1 MRSEIKDVID
11 RHKGQAC
18 VVTLHGPSLNLH
30 KEQINEAQSCKKILR
45 FSVNNWFDYFEDP
58 PDYWI
63 LSSSEEGFPI
73 RSLFPIVRQHKTSIF
88 YSDDGD
94 FTSKDSIEREIQS
107 EWLAYDQRHWEG
119 KTCID
124 ILKQFKEHHLS
135 TGDFNFKNFGN
146 NPIMWQPPRCYTFSG
161 HSLAGR
167 CCLQN
172 SPPRTPIQEE
182 LQALCGHEQHY
193 STGDTVAM
201 HAIAFAIIMGC
212 NPIYVSG
219 LDLDYNKGYA
229 NAKMKDWAMKAA
241 GPNAWAP
248 IRENLE
254 NDLRILYES
263 AAKRNITIYTL
274 NPEPWYGALE
284 KADRIDL

>member
-1 MRSEIKDVID
+1 M
-11 RHKGQAC
+11 
-18 VVTLHGPSLNLH
+18 
-30 KEQINEAQSCKKILR
+30 
-45 FSVNNWFDYFEDP
+45 
-58 PDYWI
+58 
-63 LSSSEEGFPI
+63 
-73 RSLFPIVRQHKTSIF
+73 
-88 YSDDGD
+88 
-94 FTSKDSIEREIQS
+94 
-107 EWLAYDQRHWEG
+107 
-119 KTCID
+119 
-124 ILKQFKEHHLS
+124 
-135 TGDFNFKNFGN
+135 
-146 NPIMWQPPRCYTFSG
+146 
-161 HSLAGR
+161 
-167 CCLQN
+167 
-172 SPPRTPIQEE
+172 
-182 LQALCGHEQHY
+182 QALCGHEQHY